1 MFGEFPVGKKEV
13 FVKKCA
19 GIFKHAN
26 LFGHEHLVKTESAL
40 DNAQDVKIN
49 GK

>member
-1 MFGEFPVGKKEV
+1 MFGELPVGKKEV

-19 GIFKHAN
+19 GIFKLAN
-26 LFGHEHLVKTESAL
+26 LFGYEHLIKTESTS